1 MLKRVSIQN
10 FKSLKDVTL
19 DLQQVN
25 LLIGPNN
32 SGKTN
37 FLKALEFCHQSEPI
51 LDSENLVPSAFL
63 RAESTSSE
71 YRESEGQRFFTTSYQ
86 KKVLSEI
93 KIDLYFK
100 TDGFHET
107 LFTIKWDP
115 ISRILQQKIGGEQE
129 YNSMSSSD
137 LSFFLKSRHN
147 LDRIIIYKPDPNKL
161 SRPAPVSL
169 GDNIIAAD
177 ASNLIAFFDKIRDE
191 YYSVYEKIKSDLFK
205 CLPEFNEINFQNVKP
220 TEELIREFGDKT
232 FKRIGLTN
240 GRQKVKYWADELSEG
255 TLYFLALICI
265 INQPIP
271 PEILLL
277 EEPEK
282 GIHPRRIKEV
292 IEFIRQLAAEKGV
305 QVIMTTHS
313 PLVLN
318 EFNDSPECVFIFD
331 KDEEGA
337 THVKNLKR
345 DVIEPDLEL
354 SRQNGVEP
362 PNYTDS
368 LGDSWTIGF
377 LGGVPK

>member
-37 FLKALEFCHQSEPI
+37 FLKALEYMEILVAKQNKHIDGDLLYKRDSSLALFMHFIFDKSDRNNYRKGENFEHFFVKSGADHTDQVDVEPTIGLGVSEDVSSTPI
-51 LDSENLVPSAFL
+51 EDLK
-63 RAESTSSE
+63 SSHPVSMYFE
-71 YRESEGQRFFTTSYQ
+71 MQINF
-86 KKVLSEI
+86 VLLI
-93 KIDLYFK
+93 YKIDSVKLQNPYPLIPNNSIV
-100 TDGFHET
+100 HE
-107 LFTIKWDP
+107 
-115 ISRILQQKIGGEQE
+115 
-129 YNSMSSSD
+129 
-137 LSFFLKSRHN
+137 
-147 LDRIIIYKPDPNKL
+147 
-161 SRPAPVSL
+161 
-169 GDNIIAAD
+169 D
-177 ASNLIAFFDKIRDE
+177 ASNIVAFLDTLRDQYPDNFNSIQE
-191 YYSVYEKIKSDLFK
+191 SLKVCI
-205 CLPEFNEINFQNVKP
+205 PEFTQIRFQNTDP
-220 TEELIREFGDKT
+220 DGELKSMFGDKT
-232 FKRIGLTN
+232 FKKLGLY
-240 GRQKVKYWADELSEG
+240 QKSQNITYWADELSEG
-255 TLYFLALICI
+255 TLYFLALLCI
-265 INQPIP
+265 INQPDP
-271 PEILLL
+271 PKLLLL

-331 KDEEGA
+331 KDDEGA
-337 THVKNLKR
+337 THVKNLQR

-354 SRQNGVEP
+354 SRKNGVEP

>member
-1 MLKRVSIQN
+1 MLKRIYINPMLKRVHIQN

-37 FLKALEFCHQSEPI
+37 FLKALESYSPGSFEGYLIKRFQDISFKHQPVDI
-51 LDSENLVPSAFL
+51 LFEFSFLPGTNWAGNFGRSGGQNKIYNNHLKAKIDFKSIVPFVDRDLRDFFTNKNGETLEIIVQSGDREEFYDYLKVSAF
-63 RAESTSSE
+63 
-71 YRESEGQRFFTTSYQ
+71 
-86 KKVLSEI
+86 
-93 KIDLYFK
+93 
-100 TDGFHET
+100 
-107 LFTIKWDP
+107 
-115 ISRILQQKIGGEQE
+115 
-129 YNSMSSSD
+129 
-137 LSFFLKSRHN
+137 
-147 LDRIIIYKPDPNKL
+147 KPDPSK
-161 SRPAPVSL
+161 
-169 GDNIIAAD
+169 IIQKSEFSAD
-177 ASNLIAFFDKIRDE
+177 EVVLKFDCSNLISMYYYTDSNFKKNAHMIQQDLSNCIPEISYFTLPPVKDGEKSMLGLRFFDKD
-191 YYSVYEKIKSDLFK
+191 D
-205 CLPEFNEINFQNVKP
+205 
-220 TEELIREFGDKT
+220 
-232 FKRIGLTN
+232 N
-240 GRQKVKYWADELSEG
+240 GYWADEVSEG
-255 TLYFLALICI
+255 VLYFLALLCI
-265 INQPIP
+265 IHQPNP
-271 PEILLL
+271 PKLLLL

-292 IEFIRQLAAEKGV
+292 IEFIRQLAAEKDV

-337 THVKNLKR
+337 THVKNLQR

>member
-19 DLQQVN
+19 DLQPVN

-37 FLKALEFCHQSEPI
+37 FLKAFEYFQDR
-51 LDSENLVPSAFL
+51 LDYRSYTFDDFDRVEYKHEKNYKIVITLTRYSKDQNREQITLTTTPSMDE
-63 RAESTSSE
+63 AEVIHTK
-71 YRESEGQRFFTTSYQ
+71 F
-86 KKVLSEI
+86 
-93 KIDLYFK
+93 ID
-100 TDGFHET
+100 
-107 LFTIKWDP
+107 
-115 ISRILQQKIGGEQE
+115 S
-129 YNSMSSSD
+129 SSSD
-137 LSFFLKSRHN
+137 SILGESSHSEVYELSDDSLRKGSDGKIT
-147 LDRIIIYKPDPNKL
+147 DRIFSFTLIRGFIGKVRIYKLDSSAIINPNNLNPDEY
-161 SRPAPVSL
+161 VHE
-169 GDNIIAAD
+169 D
-177 ASNLIAFFDKIRDE
+177 ASNTTSFILNIGQNHKAIFDEIQNKLAECVGDVVRLASPTVRVADGYKLRLKLFDKADN
-191 YYSVYEKIKSDLFK
+191 D
-205 CLPEFNEINFQNVKP
+205 
-220 TEELIREFGDKT
+220 
-232 FKRIGLTN
+232 
-240 GRQKVKYWADELSEG
+240 YWADEVSEG
-255 TLYFLALICI
+255 VLYFLALLCI
-265 INQPIP
+265 INQPKP
-271 PEILLL
+271 PKLLLL

-292 IEFIRQLAAEKGV
+292 IEFIRRLVAEKDV

-337 THVKNLKR
+337 THVKNLQR

>member
-19 DLQQVN
+19 DLQPIN

-37 FLKALEFCHQSEPI
+37 FLKALDYMETLITKQREHIDREFIFKRDPSLVLSIHSIFDKSIRDNYRKGENFEHFFIQSGEDHTYQVDIEPI
-51 LDSENLVPSAFL
+51 TGLGVSEFLNDMPSISLD
-63 RAESTSSE
+63 ESHP
-71 YRESEGQRFFTTSYQ
+71 
-86 KKVLSEI
+86 I
-93 KIDLYFK
+93 KIYFQ
-100 TDGFHET
+100 
-107 LFTIKWDP
+107 
-115 ISRILQQKIGGEQE
+115 LQI
-129 YNSMSSSD
+129 NFV
-137 LSFFLKSRHN
+137 L
-147 LDRIIIYKPDPNKL
+147 IIYKIDSVRLQNPYPLIPDN
-161 SRPAPVSL
+161 SIVH
-169 GDNIIAAD
+169 DD
-177 ASNLIAFFDKIRDE
+177 ASNIVAFLDTLRDQYPDNFNTIQESLKIC
-191 YYSVYEKIKSDLFK
+191 V
-205 CLPEFNEINFQNVKP
+205 PEFTQIRFQNIEP
-220 TEELIREFGDKT
+220 GEELKSTFGDKT
-232 FKRIGLTN
+232 FKKLGLYHRNQGIT
-240 GRQKVKYWADELSEG
+240 YWADELSEG
-255 TLYFLALICI
+255 TLYFLALLCI
-265 INQPIP
+265 INQPDP
-271 PEILLL
+271 PKLLLL

-292 IEFIRQLAAEKGV
+292 IEFIRQLADEKDV

-337 THVKNLKR
+337 THVKNLQR

-354 SRQNGVEP
+354 SRKNGVEP